1 MLPSVAR
8 SSVRRSPSA
17 RRASLAKATGIR
29 TARLFPHLE
38 TCVSLGI
45 RICNEMRWWLLITAI
60 AAVVARAE
68 EFSVPSQL
76 YIVSVFLSPDVSAF
90 HYRDRV
96 VDVKPAGP
104 DSLIRYSRVAT
115 VNLNCPRIIVQSAT
129 GRCTTR
135 LPANWSRPIIPAQSN
150 RARLTPCSRDTP
162 GLRAR
167 LSLSP
172 LVLSPSAALR
182 PLSSGCRSQ
191 KRSTWTFCSGKIP
204 SWPAFGTWLP
214 RLPIRCLGRTD
225 IFHGRTEADD
235 LILQRDGEKLVPELV
250 SGRYDAGLAAAFK
263 RNAGTWRSPRF
274 RSLLTSYRGPVS
286 VAEASLNNAP
296 QLLNAQACQFSH
308 FVTPIYPPLAKAL
321 RIEGKVEL
329 QLSLEPA
336 TGEVLGVLATSG
348 HPLLEPSAIDAAKRW
363 RFKPESIDS
372 KTLNLTL
379 DFALRCR

>member
-129 GRCTTR
+129 GRVHNTSPGELVKANNPCAVKPGALNALLKRYPRAEGAVEFITFGIVAQCGSSSIVLGLPISEKVDMDLLQRENPKLAR
-135 LPANWSRPIIPAQSN
+135 LWNLASEITDPVFGSNGHISRP
-150 RARLTPCSRDTP
+150 
-162 GLRAR
+162 
-167 LSLSP
+167 
-172 LVLSPSAALR
+172 
-182 PLSSGCRSQ
+182 
-191 KRSTWTFCSGKIP
+191 
-204 SWPAFGTWLP
+204 
-214 RLPIRCLGRTD
+214 
-225 IFHGRTEADD
+225 HG
-235 LILQRDGEKLVPELV
+235 G
-250 SGRYDAGLAAAFK
+250 G
-263 RNAGTWRSPRF
+263 
-274 RSLLTSYRGPVS
+274 
-286 VAEASLNNAP
+286 
-296 QLLNAQACQFSH
+296 
-308 FVTPIYPPLAKAL
+308 
-321 RIEGKVEL
+321 
-329 QLSLEPA
+329 
-336 TGEVLGVLATSG
+336 
-348 HPLLEPSAIDAAKRW
+348 
-363 RFKPESIDS
+363 
-372 KTLNLTL
+372 
-379 DFALRCR
+379 